1 MKMTAGIE
9 LRSEI
14 IDLCKAWGMILVVW
28 GHSSGIPV
36 TAATLIYSFHMP
48 LFFFISGYL
57 LKTSR
62 LQRSITKEVAELARA
77 LLVPYVF
84 FFLVSLV
91 YWLLTRD
98 LGARAEKYAGVTLQ
112 DALVGLWTGVS
123 ADLFVNAALW
133 FFPCMFVTQ
142 ILYRTAWRA
151 LPRDGFLFVG
161 SLAIA
166 CTVLLLTLPWKNR
179 LPWSFDIAWISL
191 AFFSLGRL
199 LRGIPMQSI
208 VMTTKPILVRM
219 PIFALVFMVWLLLA
233 LWQGRVDLA
242 AGNFGRSFMAYFLV
256 AGFGVFLVIAASSVF
271 KTNAVL
277 QWISENTLLIFPLHP
292 LFINL
297 GSGIAKFLGVESYGL
312 GASVLFTCWGLLCS
326 VPAAFLIKRYVPF
339 LIGVKSPTNR
349 RSAHEAI

>member
-1 MKMTAGIE
+1 MQVSEGMEK
-9 LRSEI
+9 RSEI

-28 GHSSGIPV
+28 GHSAGIPV
-36 TAATLIYSFHMP
+36 VLSTLIYSFHMP

-62 LQRSITKEVAELARA
+62 LQGDFTKEVGDLART

-84 FFLVSLV
+84 FFVVSLV

-98 LGARAEKYAGVTLQ
+98 LGARADKYAGVTLQ

-123 ADLFVNAALW
+123 ADIFVNAALW

-142 ILYRTAWRA
+142 VLYRAAWKA
-151 LPRDGFLFVG
+151 LPREGFLFFC
-161 SLAIA
+161 SLTIA
-166 CTVLLLTLPWKNR
+166 CLVLLFTLPWQSR
-179 LPWSFDIAWISL
+179 LPWAFDISWISL
-191 AFFSLGRL
+191 VFFSLGRL
-199 LRGIPMQSI
+199 LQRMPMRI
-208 VMTTKPILVRM
+208 ILMTAKPVLVRV
-219 PIFALVFMVWLLLA
+219 PIFMLAFIGWLIMT

-242 AGNFGRSFMAYFLV
+242 AGNFGRSFWVYFLV
-256 AGFGVFLVIAASSVF
+256 ALFGIFLIFTASSIG
-271 KTNAVL
+271 KKNAVL

-292 LFINL
+292 MFINL
-297 GSGIAKFLGVESYGL
+297 GSGLVKFMGVESYGL
-312 GASVLFTCWGLLCS
+312 GASVLFACWGLLCS

-339 LIGVKSPTNR
+339 LIGAKNPTNR